1 MVWWVV
7 DLIEEQT
14 YLSFMTQDSGSKKAL
29 SLMVSC
35 MVLAVMYHAFIFWN
49 VKADDVM
56 ARNEE
61 PVWDVMFELS
71 NQSATD
77 SRLIQD
83 GSTEQFVFEM
93 DEEISS
99 NRMVG
104 YLNILLEYQETS
116 GNFND
121 PCDVVSAEIKHSEIV
136 ADWNNESNVLSGTSD
151 DCSAINLYLQIYP
164 EFDGVTK
171 NQPGSTSDEVMTKWK
186 SSEYGIGEYLLSV
199 ELNTQEFAST
209 IPTQG
214 DNDEEITITW
224 SFVMF
229 SPSVVESGSS

>member
-1 MVWWVV
+1 MV
-7 DLIEEQT
+7 DLEEEQG
-14 YLSFMTQDSGSKKAL
+14 YLSFMTQDSGSKKTL

-35 MVLAVMYHAFIFWN
+35 MILAMMYHAFIFWN
-49 VKADDVM
+49 VKVDDVM

-83 GSTEQFVFEM
+83 GSTEQFVFQM
-93 DEEISS
+93 DDETSS

-164 EFDGVTK
+164 DFDGVTK
-171 NQPGSTSDEVMTKWK
+171 TQPGSTSDEVLTKWEG
-186 SSEYGIGEYLLSV
+186 SEYGIGEYLLSV
-199 ELNTQEFAST
+199 ELNTQEFASP

-214 DNDEEITITW
+214 DDNEEITITW

-229 SPSVVESGSS
+229 SPSVMKSGSS